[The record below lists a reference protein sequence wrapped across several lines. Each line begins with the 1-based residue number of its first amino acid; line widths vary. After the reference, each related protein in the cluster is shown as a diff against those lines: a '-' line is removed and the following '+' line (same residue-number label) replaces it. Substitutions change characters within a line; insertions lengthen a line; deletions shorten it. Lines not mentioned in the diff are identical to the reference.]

1 MMSSK
6 ITDAKGNVHYVGNK
20 RLVDL
25 ETGEEFNAQTIVK
38 SIGDNDFKKL
48 FLSEIIEK
56 IEGFTN
62 AKMKFMFW
70 FLENADKQNRI
81 IGTYEQLSEKTGIS
95 YPTISRVIPLLK
107 KSDIIRCI
115 SPSVY
120 MLNPDLVAAVTST
133 SRANLLIKYKALP
146 SENEE

>member
-1 MMSSK
+1 MIRK
-6 ITDAKGNVHYVGNK
+6 VTDSKGNIHYVGTK

-25 ETGEEFNAQTIVK
+25 DTGEEFNAQTIVK
-38 SIGDNDFKKL
+38 SVGDDNFKKL
-48 FLSEIIEK
+48 FLSEIIDR

-95 YPTISRVIPLLK
+95 YPTISRIVPLLK
-107 KSDIIRCI
+107 KADVIRNI

-120 MLNPDLVAAVTST
+120 MLNPDLIAAVTSAT
-133 SRANLLIKYKALP
+133 RANLLVKYQLLE
-146 SENEE
+146 S